1 MKRILITSM
10 ALCCLFFA
18 RGTTGDT
25 GFTQLFDTYWR
36 LVELNGKEVKPSAN
50 EKEEIHI
57 ILKKEGNMLEGFAG
71 CNSIGGSYE
80 VKDNH
85 LTFANVIGTMVSCPE
100 TEIENLFLEIL
111 KSTETYSVSGNML
124 TLGNKEISASAKFMK
139 KK

>member
-1 MKRILITSM
+1 M
-10 ALCCLFFA
+10 ALCCLLFA

-25 GFTQLFDTYWR
+25 TVQLFDTYWR
-36 LVELNGKEVKPSAN
+36 LVELNGKEVKPGVN
-50 EKEEIHI
+50 EKTEIHI

-80 VKDNH
+80 MKDNH

-111 KSTETYSVSGNML
+111 KSTSTYSVSGNIL
-124 TLGNKEISASAKFMK
+124 TLGNKEMAAAAKFMRK
-139 KK
+139 K